1 MALAR
6 AFRRKAR
13 AGALRLVAAVALAG
27 SLAAAALQ
35 APAAAQAL
43 SPGCGLVNDP
53 SFDGV
58 FSSVGLGP
66 LSFFAGEQLTVG
78 AAVPPPGSG
87 TAATGFQLFINAVV
101 VGTSNVPGTLTYT
114 FPSSASFST
123 AWQALPALPAPTRA
137 SFTLSCA
144 APVAASFRGLS
155 ATNTKRGV
163 LVRWRAASEVDALG
177 FNVYRAVQ
185 GKRARVNAHLIAAHG
200 VGAYSFLD
208 RKAPQANALRYW
220 IQLVNLDGSR
230 SWYGPARVARP

>member
-1 MALAR
+1 YAGSGYAAMLGWIQLVRSTDNGSRGREFELDPLEPLGVTPHPFCWFGLTPTLFDAPSRRTTDDLDWLAHSFLAFTRDRFEAR
-6 AFRRKAR
+6 AT
-13 AGALRLVAAVALAG
+13 AAP
-27 SLAAAALQ
+27 Q
-35 APAAAQAL
+35 APAASQAL

-177 FNVYRAVQ
+177 FNVYRAV
-185 GKRARVNAHLIAAHG
+185 
-200 VGAYSFLD
+200 
-208 RKAPQANALRYW
+208 
-220 IQLVNLDGSR
+220 
-230 SWYGPARVARP
+230 